1 MLKGL
6 VSGIVIIVVIVVAV
20 AEYRFDWPISLS
32 PEQSSGYGNTA
43 GRQPGSTDVP
53 RYSNVRGL
61 QDAPRD
67 DVAEGT
73 VFDKQHCLS
82 TMNLRG
88 LKPAEAQHTCDM
100 LIAGISR

>member
-6 VSGIVIIVVIVVAV
+6 VIVLLVVVVAGI
-20 AEYRFDWPISLS
+20 AEYQFDWPVPLS
-32 PEQSSGYGNTA
+32 QTYMSS
-43 GRQPGSTDVP
+43 REPGSTDVP

-67 DVAEGT
+67 DVANGT
-73 VFDKQHCLS
+73 VFDKRHCLS

>member
-6 VSGIVIIVVIVVAV
+6 VSVVVILVVVAIGLT
-20 AEYRFDWPISLS
+20 EYRFDWPISLF
-32 PEQSSGYGNTA
+32 PNQSYGSSA
-43 GRQPGSTDVP
+43 SRAPGSTDVA

-67 DVAEGT
+67 DVADGT

-100 LIAGISR
+100 LIAGITR